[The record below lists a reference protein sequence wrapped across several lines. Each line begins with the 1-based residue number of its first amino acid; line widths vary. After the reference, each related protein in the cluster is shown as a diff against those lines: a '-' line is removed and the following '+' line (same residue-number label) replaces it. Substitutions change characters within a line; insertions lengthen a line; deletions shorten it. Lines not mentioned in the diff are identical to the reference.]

1 MLLEHGRHVAGHAGH
16 MARHARHMAYYAGH
30 VARRARH
37 KNQFL
42 L

>member
-30 VARRARH
+30 MARRARH
-37 KNQFL
+37 ENLFL